1 MIEALAKIISL
12 LAKHAWQV
20 FIICLVIILTPD
32 HLFKV
37 KSVSIKADY
46 IGLLWM
52 TLVFSGVF
60 MAGNLASVI
69 HKAKSMNQKKNGIIQ
84 KLKFLDYFEQ
94 CWIVYLLMKNVQ
106 TICTDRS
113 NPTANSL
120 MSKGILYV
128 GSGHVLD
135 YPFHIEDFVW
145 CHLKDNEKFY
155 LEIFAKSN
163 PEGIMIRF
171 VEENIISLKDY
182 RYDDGS
188 FYGP

>member
-37 KSVSIKADY
+37 KGVSIKADY
-46 IGLLWM
+46 IGLLWL

-60 MAGNLASVI
+60 MAGNVASVM
-69 HKAKSMNQKKNGIIQ
+69 HKAKCMNQRKNAVIQ
-84 KLKFLDYFEQ
+84 RLKSLDYFEK
-94 CWIVYLLMKNVQ
+94 CWIVYCLIENSQ
-106 TICTDRS
+106 TICADRS

-120 MSKGILYV
+120 MSKGILYA

-145 CHLKDNEKFY
+145 SHLKDNEKYY
-155 LEIFAKSN
+155 LAIFQDHSGRWAML
-163 PEGIMIRF
+163 EF
-171 VEENIISLKDY
+171 VGKNIISLKGY
-182 RYDDGS
+182 RNDDDEV
-188 FYGP
+188 